1 MPRHRYMLDLLR
13 NGITMPGEYNQMLL
27 KKELTKED
35 ILKIM
40 DNASRVER
48 AAKTILLNE
57 YDLNLD

>member
-1 MPRHRYMLDLLR
+1 MLDLLR